1 MVKHFFDRLQ
11 MHSQF
16 LVYVYLYCAARWL
29 LFATIEEEPM
39 HLFFFLRGGSINL
52 LLDGQLY
59 MTDRLAPSIPGRYCL
74 SCSIHI
80 DNHKN
85 TFLPSLNALITFFSP
100 PLSYRSSSDQSI
112 LSLSVFIRRNRRM
125 HRSIRRGSFSI
136 PYSGLPCSRRIH
148 RIHKMRRIHRM
159 RRGMSPVRFIHLM
172 MRVRGVR
179 HLIIQGM
186 GGWWW

>member
-1 MVKHFFDRLQ
+1 MVVVRNDRRRADA
-11 MHSQF
+11 S
-16 LVYVYLYCAARWL
+16 
-29 LFATIEEEPM
+29 
-39 HLFFFLRGGSINL
+39 FFFLRGGSFNFITGWPTL
-52 LLDGQLY
+52 H
-59 MTDRLAPSIPGRYCL
+59 DRPPSLHHLSVPGRYCL

-112 LSLSVFIRRNRRM
+112 LPLSVFIRRNRRM
-125 HRSIRRGSFSI
+125 HRSIQHGSFSI
-136 PYSGLPCSRRIH
+136 PYSGLPISRRIH

-159 RRGMSPVRFIHLM
+159 RRRMSPVRFIHLM